1 MRCPKCAG
9 DRDKVIDS
17 RTVRDGAS
25 IRRRRICLKCGHRF
39 TTYESVAV
47 PALQVLKR
55 DQRREDFDAGKLK
68 RSIAYAVAKRPVPPQ
83 QVEAI
88 AEDIRREVEEERG
101 SEDLVPST
109 VIGQK
114 VLKRL
119 EKLDEVAYLRYA
131 SIYRRFR
138 DAAQFFSEIENLIGR
153 Q

>member
-47 PALQVLKR
+47 PVLQVLKR
-55 DQRREDFDAGKLK
+55 DQRREDFDAEKLK

-88 AEDIRREVEEERG
+88 ADDIRREIEEERG

-114 VLKRL
+114 VLRHL

>member
-9 DRDKVIDS
+9 DRDKVVDS
-17 RTVRDGAS
+17 RTLQDGAA
-25 IRRRRICLKCGHRF
+25 IRRRRVCVSCGHRF
-39 TTYESVAV
+39 TTYERVAA
-47 PALQVLKR
+47 PALTVFKR
-55 DQRREDFDAGKLK
+55 DQRREEFDLEKLK

-88 AEDIRREVEEERG
+88 AQEIRREVEEAG
-101 SEDLVPST
+101 GADALVPSM

-114 VLKRL
+114 VLQRL

>member
-39 TTYESVAV
+39 TTYESVAA

-55 DQRREDFDAGKLK
+55 DQRREDFDLDKLK

-101 SEDLVPST
+101 TEDLVPST

-114 VLKRL
+114 VLRRL

>member
-47 PALQVLKR
+47 PVLQVLKR
-55 DQRREDFDAGKLK
+55 DQRREDFDAEKLK

-88 AEDIRREVEEERG
+88 ADDIRREIEEERG
-101 SEDLVPST
+101 NEDLVPST

-114 VLKRL
+114 VLRHL

-131 SIYRRFR
+131 SIFKRFR
-138 DAAQFFSEIENLIGR
+138 DAAQFTTEVENLIR
-153 Q
+153 RE

>member
-9 DRDKVIDS
+9 DRDKVVDS
-17 RTVRDGAS
+17 RTLQEGAA
-25 IRRRRICLKCGHRF
+25 IRRRRVCLACGHRF
-39 TTYESVAV
+39 TTYERVTAPV
-47 PALQVLKR
+47 LMVLKR
-55 DQRREDFDAGKLK
+55 DQRREEFDLEKLK

-88 AEDIRREVEEERG
+88 AQEIRREAEEAG
-101 SEDLVPST
+101 GADALVPST

-114 VLKRL
+114 VLQRL

>member
-1 MRCPKCAG
+1 VRCPKCAG
-9 DRDKVIDS
+9 ERDKVIDS
-17 RTVRDGAS
+17 RTVRGGDA

-55 DQRREDFDAGKLK
+55 DQRREDFDPDKLK

-101 SEDLVPST
+101 TEDLVPST

-119 EKLDEVAYLRYA
+119 ETLDEVAYLRYA

>member
-1 MRCPKCAG
+1 VRCPKCAG

-114 VLKRL
+114 VLRHL

>member
-47 PALQVLKR
+47 PVLQVLKR
-55 DQRREDFDAGKLK
+55 DQRREDFDAEKLK

-88 AEDIRREVEEERG
+88 ADDIRREIEEERG
-101 SEDLVPST
+101 NEDLVPST

-114 VLKRL
+114 VLRHL

>member
-114 VLKRL
+114 VLRHL

>member
-9 DRDKVIDS
+9 DRDKVVDS
-17 RTVRDGAS
+17 RTVRGGEA
-25 IRRRRICLKCGHRF
+25 IRRRRVCVSCGHRF
-39 TTYESVAV
+39 TTYESVAA
-47 PALQVLKR
+47 PALTVLKR
-55 DQRREDFDAGKLK
+55 DQRREEFDLAKLQ

-88 AEDIRREVEEERG
+88 AQEIRREVEEEG
-101 SEDLVPST
+101 GADALVPST

-153 Q
+153 E

>member
-55 DQRREDFDAGKLK
+55 DQRKEAFDGAKLL
-68 RSIAYAVAKRPVPPQ
+68 RSISYAVAKRPIPPP
-83 QVEAI
+83 QVEAM
-88 AEDIRREVEEERG
+88 AEDIRREVEEESG
-101 SEDLVPST
+101 ADALVPST

>member
-47 PALQVLKR
+47 PVLQVLKR
-55 DQRREDFDAGKLK
+55 DQRREDFDAEKLK

-88 AEDIRREVEEERG
+88 ADDIRRMPLQLNTPLPDGGRG
-101 SEDLVPST
+101 VSGGQMQRLLVARAVVTRCSGFWSRAPS
-109 VIGQK
+109 
-114 VLKRL
+114 
-119 EKLDEVAYLRYA
+119 
-131 SIYRRFR
+131 
-138 DAAQFFSEIENLIGR
+138 
-153 Q
+153 